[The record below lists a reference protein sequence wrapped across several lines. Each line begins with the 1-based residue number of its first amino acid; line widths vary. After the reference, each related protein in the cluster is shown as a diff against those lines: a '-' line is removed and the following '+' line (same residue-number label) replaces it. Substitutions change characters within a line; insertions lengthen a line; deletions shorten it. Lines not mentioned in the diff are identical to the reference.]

1 VPNADQSSTGLLGF
15 MDALGDTARK
25 FQEFE
30 DRYRTNEASFQQI
43 QQRFQ
48 QMQDSTSQMHSLAE
62 ERMAGLNALNVELKV
77 RHSQGEQTWQETQS
91 LLGEIRAQQ
100 TQWEKRLAGGDGQ
113 KKAEAERAKQLADA
127 VRAVEGLA
135 KRLDGRQAQLEASLK
150 AVQEQQT
157 RWEQTLA
164 LGGPPAAS
172 VSAVEAR
179 AEALEGRQAQ
189 VEGSVTALQARAEEH
204 GQRYID
210 HEKILSAARD
220 LAHQVGDRVA
230 QAEKTVS
237 ILQATT
243 EAERALVGHFEKSL
257 EAARSTAAEMQRRQ
271 AEMEAAMRALKASG
285 SEAPAASE
293 KAVAALRGQIDQ
305 AHQAAARAAEQA
317 QQAVAQAAEKAASLE
332 QKAQQA
338 LESAQSAQKLAA
350 EAMAKAAE
358 KPAEGGVPIPVA
370 KLSPEDQKKAGNDF
384 QHFLTRCHTDHK
396 NLVEQT
402 SRLQTQTRM
411 TLEGL
416 PSKADG
422 AVQKFLELGRGQLE
436 QSWNQWVQSRDKKVH
451 DVEKRYDEL
460 MVKSMEAQQALER
473 ELSKAGG
480 ASPAQQPPAIV
491 TEWMEAVEAN
501 TATQTSELRF
511 IKTLMWV
518 SLAGLGIG
526 YVLVVYAL
534 ILKP

>member
-1 VPNADQSSTGLLGF
+1 MPNSDQSSTGLLGF
-15 MDALGDTARK
+15 MEALGDTARK

-30 DRYRTNEASFQQI
+30 DRYRANDASFQQI

-48 QMQDSTSQMHSLAE
+48 QMLDQASQTQALAE
-62 ERMAGLNALNVELKV
+62 ERLAGLNALNVELKV

-100 TQWEKRLAGGDGQ
+100 AQWEKRLTGGEAQ
-113 KKAEAERAKQLADA
+113 KKAEAERAKQLTDA
-127 VRAVEGLA
+127 VRAVEGLT
-135 KRLDGRQAQLEASLK
+135 KRMEEKQAQLEASLR

-164 LGGPPAAS
+164 LGAPQAAS

-189 VEGSVTALQARAEEH
+189 LEGSLNALQARAEEQ

-210 HEKILSAARD
+210 HEKVVSAARN
-220 LAHQVGDRVA
+220 LAHQLSDRVA
-230 QAEKTVS
+230 QTEKTVS
-237 ILQATT
+237 IMQATT
-243 EAERALVGHFEKSL
+243 EAERGLLGHFEKSL
-257 EAARSTAAEMQRRQ
+257 EAARSMAAEMQQRQ
-271 AEMEAAMRALKASG
+271 AEMEVAMQSLKASG

-293 KAVAALRGQIDQ
+293 KALAALRGQIDQ

-317 QQAVAQAAEKAASLE
+317 QQAL
-332 QKAQQA
+332 
-338 LESAQSAQKLAA
+338 
-350 EAMAKAAE
+350 AKAAE
-358 KPAEGGVPIPVA
+358 RPAETGVAIPVA

-384 QHFLTRCHTDHK
+384 QHFLTRCHADHK
-396 NLVEQT
+396 NLVEQM

-411 TLEGL
+411 TIEGL
-416 PSKADG
+416 PSKAEG
-422 AVQKFLELGRGQLE
+422 AVEKFLEQSRGHLE
-436 QSWNQWVQSRDKKVH
+436 QTWNQWVQGRDKKMR
-451 DVEKRYDEL
+451 DVEKCYDEL
-460 MVKSMEAQQALER
+460 MVKSIEAQQALER

-518 SLAGLGIG
+518 SLAGLALAYG
-526 YVLVVYAL
+526 LVVYAL